1 MALHGGPRR
10 KETAARSLNCVN
22 VCMGGSSPKRIP
34 LRPTLT
40 LTYTRSKSNIPA
52 ALLSSSTFNNM
63 ARLDVEGRP
72 ARTVEQV

>member
-40 LTYTRSKSNIPA
+40 HTQGQSNIPA